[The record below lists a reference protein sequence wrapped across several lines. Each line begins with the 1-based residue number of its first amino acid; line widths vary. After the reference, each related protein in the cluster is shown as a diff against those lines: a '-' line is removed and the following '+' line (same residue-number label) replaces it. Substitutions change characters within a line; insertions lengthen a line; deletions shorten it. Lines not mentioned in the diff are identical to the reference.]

1 MNTSKTSTPNI
12 QDIVL
17 GTREV
22 MNAGSGEVYEKW
34 NQENAL
40 NNFVAL
46 ASFIGLCN
54 LTEEG
59 ESSVRQ
65 AWASLASTLEV
76 TEEELLD
83 HTLNSE

>member
-1 MNTSKTSTPNI
+1 MNTSETSTPSI
-12 QDIVL
+12 KDVVL
-17 GTREV
+17 GTLEV
-22 MNAGSGEVYEKW
+22 MNKGSGEVYEKW
-34 NQENAL
+34 NRENAL

-59 ESSVRQ
+59 ESAIHQ

-83 HTLNSE
+83 HILNTD

>member
-1 MNTSKTSTPNI
+1 MNTSKTSTPSTK
-12 QDIVL
+12 DIVL
-17 GTREV
+17 GTLEV
-22 MNAGSGEVYEKW
+22 MNTGSGEVYEKW

-59 ESSVRQ
+59 ESAVRQ

-83 HTLNSE
+83 HILNPE

>member
-1 MNTSKTSTPNI
+1 MSTSETSAPST

-17 GTREV
+17 GTLEV
-22 MNAGSGEVYEKW
+22 MNTGKGEIYEKW

-65 AWASLASTLEV
+65 AWASLSSTLEV
-76 TEEELLD
+76 TEEELLA
-83 HTLNSE
+83 HILNPE